1 MTELQTLTNNDS
13 EIYLKQGKLSKIFI
27 DTNIL
32 NQDVNNVLNSISKE
46 CINKNISILDAL
58 IYYINNKIKYAID
71 KNFRIKYKFGRT
83 AKEIWQS
90 KLSTGCTDYALVFA
104 TLARQLNIPTTLLH
118 TAQYEWFKEFKAGN
132 KTKLHSGHTFC
143 ECFIDNKW
151 VLVDPTC
158 RQITTEYNVSK
169 LELNY
174 KVGNSSVFIP
184 YKRDLDLKIKQT
196 ISQHNRRMDKYCEE
210 MTF

>member
-1 MTELQTLTNNDS
+1 M
-13 EIYLKQGKLSKIFI
+13 
-27 DTNIL
+27 
-32 NQDVNNVLNSISKE
+32 
-46 CINKNISILDAL
+46 
-58 IYYINNKIKYAID
+58 
-71 KNFRIKYKFGRT
+71 
-83 AKEIWQS
+83 
-90 KLSTGCTDYALVFA
+90 FA

-196 ISQHNRRMDKYCEE
+196 ISQHNRTMDKYCEE